1 MKTFIKNIMCIAGGS
16 LLFFTA
22 CSRYPSA
29 LEETL
34 RFAGENR
41 RELEKVLEHY
51 NPQGEDS
58 LKYRAACF
66 LIENMQYHYTRN
78 TGRLDAFRAFLR
90 DIVPSEQTYSQFV
103 EKFGEINQEPYQIT
117 YDAQVIT
124 AAYLIRNIDFSFR
137 LWQEAPWGKHLGFE
151 HFCEEILPYRLG
163 NEPIEDWKEA
173 YHQKYQYMLD
183 TAHYDRS
190 SPLAAC
196 RVIFSYLHSKTEK
209 DLPEWVFAYDWNVS
223 NLGAQ
228 TLLNLRYGT
237 CQEQTDM
244 LTYVMRSVGIPAGI
258 DMMVQHPD
266 NLDKQ
271 HWWNY
276 MRDTSGVNIAFDYY
290 YEMEEPAEKMTPIHK
305 CGMVYRKCFALQA
318 GSFPVRYPN
327 KDIYHPPSLSD
338 PFLKNVSE
346 EYFHENPVTLPAGE
360 AYRDGDVLYLN
371 VFNNSQWVVMGWS
384 EVKKGNAVFRH
395 LEPGVLYLLTAYP
408 DRETCRPAS
417 RPFIPDRD
425 GQVFFAHADTV
436 NRQDMELHRK
446 FRLPWWWE
454 EFHVNST
461 GGKFQGANRPD
472 FSDAVTLYTIPGPAV
487 MRWEDIYPVQ
497 NQTFKYLR
505 YLSGEEG
512 FNMMAEVEFYEGEK
526 KLTGEVIGT
535 EGSYQDTRDKTR
547 AAVFDANPLTYF
559 FAIEGS
565 GAWAGLALDKPGRV
579 SHIRFWFRNDDNT
592 IRPGDTYELH
602 YWGNSQWESMGQ
614 QTGTDTVIIYNRVPS
629 RTIYWL
635 RDLTRGRE
643 ERPFTY
649 ENGRQVWW

>member
-1 MKTFIKNIMCIAGGS
+1 MTAGG
-16 LLFFTA
+16 LLGLCA
-22 CSRYPSA
+22 CSRS
-29 LEETL
+29 LSGVEETL
-34 RFAGENR
+34 RFAGTNR
-41 RELEKVLEHY
+41 GELEKVLTHY
-51 NPQGEDS
+51 SREVSDS

-66 LIENMQYHYTRN
+66 LIENMRYHYARN
-78 TGRLDAFRAFLR
+78 NSRLDSFRVFLR
-90 DIVPSEQTYSQFV
+90 DIVPTEQTYSQFV

-124 AAYLIRNIDFSFR
+124 ADYLIRNIDFSFR
-137 LWQEAPWGKHLGFE
+137 LGEEVPWGKYISFE
-151 HFCEEILPYRLG
+151 HFCEEILPYRVG

-173 YHQKYQYMLD
+173 YHRKYQYMLD
-183 TAHYDRS
+183 TADYDRS

-196 RVIFSYLHSKTEK
+196 RVIFRYLHSKTEK
-209 DLPEWVFAYDWNVS
+209 DLLEWVFAYDWNVS
-223 NLGAQ
+223 NLGAVS
-228 TLLNLRYGT
+228 LLTLRYGT

-244 LTYVMRSVGIPAGI
+244 LTYVMRSVGIPTGI
-258 DMMVQHPD
+258 DIMVQHPD

-290 YEMEEPAEKMTPIHK
+290 YEMEEPADKMTPIHK
-305 CGMVYRKCFALQA
+305 CGIVYRKCFGLQRE
-318 GSFPVRYPN
+318 SFPVKYNR
-327 KDIYHPPSLSD
+327 KEIYHPPSLSD

-346 EYFHENPVTLPAGE
+346 EYFDENPVMLPAGKE
-360 AYRDGDVLYLN
+360 YRDGDVLYLN
-371 VFNNSQWVVMGWS
+371 VFNNSQWVAMGWS
-384 EVKKGNAVFRH
+384 EVKEGSVVFRH
-395 LEPGVLYLLTAYP
+395 LEPGVLYLLAAYP
-408 DRETCRPAS
+408 DESTPYPVS
-417 RPFIPDRD
+417 SPFVTYRD
-425 GQVFFAHADTV
+425 GRVFFARADTT
-436 NRQDMELHRK
+436 NRQYMELHRK

-497 NQTFKYLR
+497 DGTFKYLR

-512 FNMMAEVEFYEGEK
+512 FNMMAEVEFYDGDE

-547 AAVFDANPLTYF
+547 AAVFDGNPLTYF
-559 FAIEGS
+559 FSIEGS
-565 GAWAGLALDKPGRV
+565 GAWSGLVLNKPGRV
-579 SHIRFWFRNDDNT
+579 SHIRFWYRNDDNT
-592 IRPGDTYELH
+592 IRPGDTYELR
-602 YWGNSQWESMGQ
+602 YWGENQWESMGR
-614 QTGTDTVIIYNRVPS
+614 QTGTDTVMIYNQVPS

-649 ENGRQVWW
+649 EDGEQVWW